1 MNPYSQDELAYYRQL
16 VGDQGRGQVA
26 PTSNDLQLV
35 FDNGAYQPQSLT
47 ISPSVANQLEQLG
60 IFNLIRT
67 LQYQM
72 DTADRAMGVVSPQS
86 VMNQDQLP
94 AGYQSVYPPAGNA
107 VDAGSAVMVL
117 P

>member
-16 VGDQGRGQVA
+16 VGDQGRGQMA

-47 ISPSVANQLEQLG
+47 ISPAVANQLEQLG

-94 AGYQSVYPPAGNA
+94 AEYRSCLLYTS
-107 VDAGSAVMVL
+107 DAADE
-117 P
+117 